1 MEKVVAAI
9 YVRKCSMFYS
19 RSFIVSSFI
28 FNSLI
33 HFQLILFSLF
43 FELNLTQILLW
54 AGIPLKNGVAIIANK
69 RVQNAVLGCNLK
81 NYRMV
86 LVRFKGKPLNTRV
99 IQIYVP
105 NANAKKVEVKL
116 NGSMKTSK
124 TF

>member
-69 RVQNAVLGCNLK
+69 RVQNAVLECNLK
-81 NYRMV
+81 NDRMIS
-86 LVRFKGKPLNTRV
+86 VRFQGKSFNITV
-99 IQIYVP
+99 IQVYAP
-105 NANAKKVEVKL
+105 TSNA
-116 NGSMKTSK
+116 
-124 TF
+124 